1 MSSVRADLEEEAA
14 GSTGTCSQPSIP
26 TAAAAPSASVRVGV
40 EEVAAGSESEFAM
53 SAPVIFIAGTNRT
66 NAKIGW

>member
-1 MSSVRADLEEEAA
+1 
-14 GSTGTCSQPSIP
+14 
-26 TAAAAPSASVRVGV
+26 VGV